1 MKNTLNSWLNGLRT
15 RSVPKPRRVV
25 LNVPGCEEKCV
36 PAALAGSVYV
46 DSNCNGVRE
55 CGEAGIPGVTVV
67 LFGKT
72 DCGQS
77 VCQTTKTDC
86 NGNYSFTNL
95 AAGNY
100 NVSECQPSNY
110 RDGKDTAGTAGG
122 AATDDKISCIRLENC
137 TTATGYNFGEKPA
150 CPPAP
155 PACSN
160 GSHGKGSSGKG
171 SSGKGSSDKA
181 CGTKGSHS
189 KGSSGKG
196 SSGKGDHKNG
206 SSGKGDHKNG
216 SSGKGSSGK
225 GDHSTP
231 VCTPV
236 SGKKK

>member
-1 MKNTLNSWLNGLRT
+1 MKNALNSWLNGFRS
-15 RSVPKPRRVV
+15 RSVPKARRVV

-100 NVSECQPSNY
+100 NVSECQPPNY
-110 RDGKDTAGTAGG
+110 QDGKDTAGTAGG
-122 AATDDKISCIRLENC
+122 TVTDDKISCIRLENC

-155 PACSN
+155 PACPPTTPPSSN
-160 GSHGKGSSGKG
+160 GSHGKGSSG
-171 SSGKGSSDKA
+171 
-181 CGTKGSHS
+181 KGSHS

-231 VCTPV
+231 VCAPV